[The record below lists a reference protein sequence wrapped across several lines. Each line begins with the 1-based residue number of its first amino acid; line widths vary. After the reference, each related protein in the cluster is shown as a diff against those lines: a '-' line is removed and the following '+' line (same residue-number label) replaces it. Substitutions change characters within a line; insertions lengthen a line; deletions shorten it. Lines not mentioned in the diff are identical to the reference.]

1 MKTLSP
7 AVTLMLAITT
17 IAASFSFEP
26 VSIFYRAHK
35 RTICN
40 AKLQKIASNYDLEA
54 ILSSEKEL
62 ALAEGETALGR
73 LGRRRNSNNN
83 QKKNMMKQ
91 QMKQQK
97 QDSQQMKQKQRTQNS
112 FVPNDK
118 NSDMNPGYDDD
129 SLDGE
134 PGVDYARLI
143 QEINFSAYEVPPH
156 LGGKRIDAVL
166 VELLNKE
173 SEGTLSISRS
183 QCGTLLSSE
192 CVFVVPPEDAHEF
205 SNARKAEGGTAFV
218 PRGLIEEHSTPI
230 QRKSHILEPL
240 SVLIYPSRD
249 SLLSTSSASTLLSNF
264 ISPSEI
270 IAQKIPLDIL
280 YEDEHMVVINK
291 QAGMVV

>member
-1 MKTLSP
+1 MKW
-7 AVTLMLAITT
+7 
-17 IAASFSFEP
+17 
-26 VSIFYRAHK
+26 
-35 RTICN
+35 TICN
-40 AKLQKIASNYDLEA
+40 AKLQKNASKYELEA

-62 ALAEGETALGR
+62 ALAEEETPLGR
-73 LGRRRNSNNN
+73 VGRRRNSNNN

-97 QDSQQMKQKQRTQNS
+97 HDSQQMKQKQRTQNS
-112 FVPNDK
+112 FVPNE
-118 NSDMNPGYDDD
+118 NSDMNDGYDYG

-134 PGVDYARLI
+134 TGVDYTSLL

-156 LGGKRIDAVL
+156 HGGKRIDAVL
-166 VELLNKE
+166 VELLSKE
-173 SEGTLSISRS
+173 SDGSDRQASNIVSISRS

-192 CVFVVPPEDAHEF
+192 CVFVVPPEDANEF
-205 SNARKAEGGTAFV
+205 ANAWKAEEETMFV
-218 PRGLIEEHSTPI
+218 PRGLIEQHSTPI
-230 QRKSHILEPL
+230 QRKSHILAPL

-249 SLLSTSSASTLLSNF
+249 FLLSTSSSSTLLSNF

-291 QAGMVV
+291 QAGVVV

>member
-17 IAASFSFEP
+17 TAASFSFEP

-73 LGRRRNSNNN
+73 VGRRRNSNNN
-83 QKKNMMKQ
+83 QKKNMTKQ

-112 FVPNDK
+112 FVPHD

-134 PGVDYARLI
+134 PGVDFARLI

-183 QCGTLLSSE
+183 QCGTLLSNE

-218 PRGLIEEHSTPI
+218 PRGIIEEHSTPI
-230 QRKSHILEPL
+230 QRKSHILEPS